1 MQQSKPTL
9 DQSLHLRISKQFEQ
23 HLTQIAQANGLKTSS
38 LARHIL
44 IKYLQE
50 FSAPAA
56 PLWMR

>member
-44 IKYLQE
+44 TKHLNDFNYASVPVWL
-50 FSAPAA
+50 
-56 PLWMR
+56 R

>member
-1 MQQSKPTL
+1 MSNKSNL
-9 DQSLHLRISKQFEQ
+9 DQSLHLRVTKNFEQ
-23 HLTQIAQANGLKTSS
+23 KLSQVAQQNGLKTSS

>member
-1 MQQSKPTL
+1 MSNKSNL
-9 DQSLHLRISKQFEQ
+9 DQSLHLRVTKNFEQ
-23 HLTQIAQANGLKTSS
+23 KLSQVAQQNGLKTSS

-44 IKYLQE
+44 IKYLQD

>member
-1 MQQSKPTL
+1 MQKSKPTL

-23 HLTQIAQANGLKTSS
+23 NLTQIAQANGLKTSS

-44 IKYLQE
+44 IKHLQE
-50 FSAPAA
+50 FGTPAA